1 MDTNLSHNNSD
12 SLPQFSAYL
21 SSIIDLQQR
30 NIIFDL
36 LQWIAQNFP
45 HLTPVIAWN
54 QPMFTDH
61 GTYIIGFS
69 VAKKHFSVA
78 PEKETISK
86 FAREIEQ
93 AGYDQTAM
101 LFRIKWGQPINL
113 VLLEEIIRYNIKD
126 KEKCSSF
133 WR

>member
-1 MDTNLSHNNSD
+1 MKITSPQQVSGSLSV
-12 SLPQFSAYL
+12 FSEYL
-21 SSIIDLQQR
+21 SLISDLTQR
-30 NIIFDL
+30 SKLTDL
-36 LQWIAQNFP
+36 LFWIAQEFP
-45 HLTPVIAWN
+45 RLTPIIAWN

-69 VAKKHFSVA
+69 VAKKYFSVA
-78 PEKETISK
+78 PEKATMLN

-93 AGYDQTAM
+93 AGYDQTAL
-101 LFRIKWGQPINL
+101 LFRIRWEQFIDL
-113 VLLEEIIRYNIKD
+113 SLLEKMIRFNIVD